1 MAETLGYILAHCL
14 FSKRVNLGQA
24 QAVEGVLF

>member
-1 MAETLGYILAHCL
+1 MAETPGYVLAHCL

-24 QAVEGVLF
+24 QAADGVLF

>member
-1 MAETLGYILAHCL
+1 MPETPGYVFADCL

-24 QAVEGVLF
+24 QAAEGVLV